1 MKCEV
6 AQEKIALAVY
16 GELPDEASP
25 ELERHLAECETCRR
39 DQEAVL
45 ALQKAMYL
53 YPVEEPSANLLARAR
68 MRLEET
74 IDHLP
79 ARSWLLRLT
88 QNLFSGA
95 GRLTAAPVAA
105 SALLI
110 LGLGAGGLGGYELA
124 SRQKPSMPSIAQATA
139 PATDDRPQTPDDKI
153 ANVSKIVRQPNSET
167 VDVTYSRLVPATMHG
182 TLDDAAIRNLLVAGT
197 FASDD
202 SEIRSNS
209 VKLLA
214 AECRAGHKCSGGSIR
229 ETLMSAARYDRSPV
243 VRKEALA
250 GLAPYIAEDVRV
262 RDAVLE
268 VIMKDDDPTVRTQ
281 AISVLRPVGADSSVR
296 QVLHNVAVQDR
307 NPYIRNASMQEL
319 NQLPEIQ

>member
-39 DQEAVL
+39 DHEAVL

-68 MRLEET
+68 MRLEES

-79 ARSWLLRLT
+79 ARSWLLRIT
-88 QNLFSGA
+88 QNIFAGA

-105 SALLI
+105 SALLV
-110 LGLGAGGLGGYELA
+110 LGLGAGGLGGYEIATRL
-124 SRQKPSMPSIAQATA
+124 KPPTPSIAQAPPVSTVDESQH
-139 PATDDRPQTPDDKI
+139 PI

-167 VDVTYSRLVPATMHG
+167 VDVTYNRLVPATMHG
-182 TLDDAAIRNLLVAGT
+182 SLDDVAIRNLLLAGT
-197 FASDD
+197 LASDD
-202 SEIRSNS
+202 NDIRSNS

-214 AECRAGHKCSGGSIR
+214 AECRAGHKCSGGPIR
-229 ETLMSAARYDRSPV
+229 EALMIAARYDKSPA

-319 NQLPEIQ
+319 SQLPEIQ